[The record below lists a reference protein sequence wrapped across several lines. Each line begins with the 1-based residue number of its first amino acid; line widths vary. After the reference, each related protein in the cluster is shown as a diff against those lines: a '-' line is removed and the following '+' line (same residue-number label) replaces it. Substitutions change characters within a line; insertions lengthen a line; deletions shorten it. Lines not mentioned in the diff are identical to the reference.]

1 LVVGNLKRLELLRN
15 MPELREKLWSNV
27 SKLRNGLRELGF
39 DVGAANSCVT
49 PVFMH
54 GSPFEAG
61 NLVLDMRENYNIF
74 CSVVMY
80 PMIPKGMILLRLI
93 PTAAH
98 TDADIDETLH
108 AFGEVARKL
117 KAGRVRTCARFASNC
132 LVSI

>member
-1 LVVGNLKRLELLRN
+1 
-15 MPELREKLWSNV
+15 
-27 SKLRNGLRELGF
+27 
-39 DVGAANSCVT
+39 
-49 PVFMH
+49 MH

-98 TDADIDETLH
+98 TDADIEETLH
-108 AFGEVARKL
+108 AFGEVSRKL
-117 KAGRVRTCARFASNC
+117 KAGEYEHALDLHLIS
-132 LVSI
+132 